1 MLEGIG
7 ASTGSQSLGFTEAAG
22 SGSALEQRDQF
33 LKLLTFQLK
42 SQNPLKPYDNQEFAA
57 QLAQFSQLEQLSD
70 IRTLM
75 EEQSRDNV
83 LLSQTMSNAALPGLL
98 GKNAKAFTSH
108 LQLEAGKEQEL
119 GVSLDFPAQAGKI
132 SILDSNG
139 SEVKTIELR
148 SSELRSGDNSIIW
161 DGTDN
166 NGDEL
171 PSGSYT
177 FFADVV
183 ESNGNEYQAQT
194 YTNGKIEAVRFKS
207 DGTVLILNGM
217 EISLADVKDVGI

>member
-7 ASTGSQSLGFTEAAG
+7 ASSGSQSFGFSEAAG
-22 SGSALEQRDQF
+22 GSALEQRDQF

-98 GKNAKAFTSH
+98 GKTAKAFTNH
-108 LQLEAGKEQEL
+108 LQLESGKDQEL
-119 GVSLDFPAQAGKI
+119 GVKLDFPAESGRI

-139 SEVKTIELR
+139 NEVKTIDLR
-148 SSELRSGDNSIIW
+148 NSELKAGDNSIIW
-161 DGTDN
+161 DGKDN
-166 NGDEL
+166 EGNDL

-177 FFADVV
+177 FFADMTD
-183 ESNGNEYQAQT
+183 SNGATYQAET
-194 YTNGKIEAVRFKS
+194 YTSGKIEAVRFKS

-217 EISLADVKDVGI
+217 EISLGDIKDVGI